1 MKKSRVIFWLSL
13 VSIIE
18 AFISLAI
25 LLAIPADPKNAF
37 LWGYSVSRLSVA
49 ALFLIF
55 VGLLTYL
62 SYNAVI
68 RPAEIEK
75 SLNSHLSSNRPRR
88 ITGAFLSIIAILAWV
103 FLWLPSYRF
112 GTQASLMERIF
123 PIVLWLGLVSFQA
136 LIVLML
142 WVEVLQPREIWQ
154 SLRSQGSLWGST
166 LLGMIVLLLGWV
178 IAYPM
183 GLLKQDDLY
192 FNAPGAPI
200 TGLQLLGGWLFA
212 CLALILIGLA
222 KNRFNE
228 ENNQFWKQLDWSL
241 VLLIWLVATWVWIR
255 TPMRSTFLAPGP
267 YPPDNAVYPL
277 VDTALYDRT
286 AQFALMGLGLNN
298 GQYVDKPLYA
308 SFLTMLHIFAG
319 QDFNLL
325 TSLQTLVLAGIPAMA
340 YVLGKKLY
348 GRAAGL
354 IAALLIILHGVNA
367 IAGGHLIQTAHPRL
381 LLSETPLALTMV
393 FLAIWIVGWIQ
404 NPKDPVYPIL
414 AGGTLG
420 LSTLI
425 RHNPWLLLP
434 IIILFTLLANWKR
447 WKRWLGQ
454 AALFCLMLFAVI
466 SPWMVYSQ
474 KTIGTPWY
482 FTIPLRGTVWQQ
494 RYLPEFEG
502 NSLLP
507 QQWVPHQ
514 VALSPVPVATGGS
527 IIFSKEENN
536 SSEQLENGLGVI
548 VRFIAAHFINNFNST
563 IFIFPT
569 HLPLDNLE
577 HTLSSPDSVWRQAW
591 EGNVSIIFALNLFI
605 LVLGVSLAWRKWR
618 FAGITPLM
626 IYFGYL
632 LALAVAR
639 TSGGR
644 YITPVDWVLI
654 LYYAI
659 GMVQIIAWLLGK
671 KSAIEDYSIK
681 QIKSASS
688 WRLISAIASIF
699 LVVGMIPLA
708 QEAFPA
714 NIPPTGV
721 DAIPSDQWLAEK
733 NIQAQEVSDFL
744 DQEGAEILSGRI
756 IFPRQYQ
763 INQGD
768 HNECYVLKGYPRL
781 VFELLN
787 EDGVHCVILPY
798 DKPIENVTLQAA
810 NAVVLNC
817 SENTAWAVF
826 VPELDLALTRS
837 PSVDFLQCP
846 LPEPVCDDNRNCK

>member
-1 MKKSRVIFWLSL
+1 MKKSKVIFWLSL

-18 AFISLAI
+18 ALISLAI

-37 LWGYSVSRLSVA
+37 LWGYSISRLSVA

-55 VGLLTYL
+55 IGLISYL
-62 SYNAVI
+62 SYSAAI
-68 RPAEIEK
+68 KPAEIDY
-75 SLNSHLSSNRPRR
+75 SLNSLLSSSKTRW
-88 ITGAFLSIIAILAWV
+88 ITGAFLSVVTISAWV

-112 GTQASLMERIF
+112 GTQASVMERIF
-123 PIVLWLGLVSFQA
+123 PIILWLGLVSFQA

-154 SLRSQGSLWGST
+154 SLRSQGRLWGST

-183 GLLKQDDLY
+183 GILKQDDLY

-200 TGLQLLGGWLFA
+200 TGMQLLGGWLFA
-212 CLALILIGLA
+212 CLVLILIGLV
-222 KNRFNE
+222 KNRFPGE
-228 ENNQFWKQLDWSL
+228 INQFWKHLDWAL
-241 VLLIWLVATWVWIR
+241 ILLIWLVAAWVWIR

-267 YPPDNAVYPL
+267 YPPDDVVYPL

-298 GQYVDKPLYA
+298 GQYVDKPLYT
-308 SFLTMLHIFAG
+308 SFLTVLHMFAG

-325 TSLQTLVLAGIPAMA
+325 YSLQTLVLAGIPAMA
-340 YVLGKKLY
+340 YVLGKKLF
-348 GRAAGL
+348 GRVTGL
-354 IAALLIILHGVNA
+354 ITALLIILHGVNA

-381 LLSETPLALTMV
+381 LLSETPLALAFV
-393 FLAIWIVGWIQ
+393 LLSIWLVSWIQ
-404 NPKDPVYPIL
+404 NPNDPVYPIL

-434 IIILFTLLANWKR
+434 IIILFTFLANWKK

-454 AALFCLMLFAVI
+454 VVLFCIMLFAVI
-466 SPWMVYSQ
+466 SPWMFYSQ

-507 QQWVPHQ
+507 EQWIPHK
-514 VALSPVPVATGGS
+514 VAFSAAPAATGGT
-527 IIFSKEENN
+527 IIFPEEKINP
-536 SSEQLENGLGVI
+536 SEQLENGLGVI
-548 VRFIAAHFINNFNST
+548 VRFITAHFINNFNST
-563 IFIFPT
+563 IFVFPT
-569 HLPLDNLE
+569 HLPLDDLD
-577 HTLSSPDSVWRQAW
+577 HSLSAPDSVWRQNW
-591 EGNVSIIFALNLFI
+591 EGNVSIVFALQLSV

-618 FAGITPLM
+618 FAGIAPLM

-659 GMVQIIAWLLGK
+659 GMVQIIAWLSGK
-671 KSAIEDYSIK
+671 KLVIDDYSIK
-681 QIKSASS
+681 PTKSGSS
-688 WRLISAIASIF
+688 WRLISAIAGLL

-708 QEAFPA
+708 QEAFPK
-714 NIPPTGV
+714 NIPLSGV

-744 DQEGAEILSGRI
+744 AQEGAKILSGRI

-763 INQGD
+763 IKQGD

-817 SENTAWAVF
+817 SDNTAWAVF

-837 PSVDFLQCP
+837 PNVDSLQCP
-846 LPEPVCDDNRNCK
+846 LPEPICDDNRNCK